1 MFIFLVLNFFYVA
14 LWGLNTNFVKSGK
27 AIQILEKNKF
37 FLSKIVENVHLTSL
51 PATHPDPARS
61 SKSEQILIFIMMM

>member
-27 AIQILEKNKF
+27 AIQILEKSKF
-37 FLSKIVENVHLTSL
+37 FLSKMFIWHLY
-51 PATHPDPARS
+51 PPPIQARLAAANLN
-61 SKSEQILIFIMMM
+61 KFLFL